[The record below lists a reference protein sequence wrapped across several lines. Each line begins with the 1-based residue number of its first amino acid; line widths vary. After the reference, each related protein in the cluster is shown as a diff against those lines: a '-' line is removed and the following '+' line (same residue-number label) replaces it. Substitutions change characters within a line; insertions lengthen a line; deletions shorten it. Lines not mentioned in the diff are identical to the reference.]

1 MCTYFDG
8 SVHEVDTVHIVE
20 ESEAVGND
28 PAVGG
33 NGETVDLIGDEI
45 VEGGNWAEE
54 CVDLGVKGTHIAGV
68 GTIQY
73 QKIIE
78 LII

>member
-8 SVHEVDTVHIVE
+8 SVHEVNTVHIVE
-20 ESEAVGND
+20 ESEAVSND

-45 VEGGNWAEE
+45 VEGGN
-54 CVDLGVKGTHIAGV
+54 
-68 GTIQY
+68 
-73 QKIIE
+73 
-78 LII
+78 